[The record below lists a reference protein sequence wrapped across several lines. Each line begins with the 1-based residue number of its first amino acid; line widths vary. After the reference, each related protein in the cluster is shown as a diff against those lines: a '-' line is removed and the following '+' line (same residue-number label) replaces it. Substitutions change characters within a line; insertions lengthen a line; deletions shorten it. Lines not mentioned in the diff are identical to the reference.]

1 MKIFLPKLKLFNS
14 KILFSVF
21 VFLLLYRCSSE
32 KITNNALFI
41 APSGNDSWS
50 GKLAEPNK
58 NETDGPYATFQKAQE
73 TIRES
78 KKIDNLPADGI
89 TVYVCEGYYSISK
102 TIKLTTEDSGE
113 KNAPIT
119 WCSYPGERVV
129 FSGGKTISGFMKIR
143 DAEILKRIE
152 KIYHD
157 SILVCDL
164 QKLDIFDNQKL
175 KSKELTFNS
184 RKLPM
189 ELFFNDEAM
198 TLARYPNEGWL
209 KIADVPQFGEE
220 LIYKGNLPH
229 KRFGIPVGRHY
240 GRYTYESDR
249 PERWHKTEDIW
260 MHGYWSWDWSET
272 YNKIEKIDAIKK
284 EIYPAAPY
292 NGTGYTKEQR
302 FYFLNILEEL
312 DSPGEYYI
320 NRKTGKLYFW
330 PPENIDKGE
339 VTVSI
344 MEEPLLVLENTSYI
358 DIEGIT
364 FEYSRATAVKI
375 IGGNSNKIAGCVFRN
390 LGNMAV
396 IIDGGEKN
404 GILSCDIYGI
414 AGSGIQLTGGDRK
427 TLTPANN
434 YAENNHIYDFGRV
447 FRTYSPAIN
456 INGVGNRLSH
466 NYIHDSPH
474 AGVLFGGNEHILE
487 FNEIHDIAKETGD
500 VGAFYIGRNWTCR
513 GNIIRY
519 NYFHHLFGPGLHGV
533 RAVYLDDFTS
543 GTTVFGNVFYKAGRA
558 AFIGGGR
565 DNTIE
570 NNIFV
575 ECEPSIQVDARGL
588 SWAKYC
594 FDKSS
599 KLYVSTLFDLM
610 DEVNFSQPPYS
621 EKYPELLTL
630 YDDDPAVPKNNKVVR
645 NVSFGGR
652 FIDLY
657 DGINFEIVEVKD
669 NLIGDPVILRES
681 EETDQS
687 DNFQICK
694 YGDVETM
701 EKMKGNK
708 FLKENPG
715 FKDIGKGKFQL
726 NDNSPAYELGF
737 KKIPIE
743 KIGLYSDEYR
753 KSLQK

>member
-1 MKIFLPKLKLFNS
+1 MKTS

-21 VFLLLYRCSSE
+21 VLLLLYGCSSE
-32 KITNNALFI
+32 KIANNTLFI
-41 APSGNDSWS
+41 SLSGNDNWS

-58 NETDGPYATFQKAQE
+58 NETDGPFATFQKAQE
-73 TIRES
+73 TIRELKKTS
-78 KKIDNLPADGI
+78 KLPADGV
-89 TVYVCEGYYSISK
+89 TVYVREGNYSISK

-113 KNAPIT
+113 KNASIT
-119 WCSYPGERVV
+119 WRSYPGERVV
-129 FSGGKTISGFMKIR
+129 FSGGKTISGFIKIR
-143 DAEILKRIE
+143 DVEILKRIE
-152 KIYHD
+152 KTYHD

-164 QKLDIFDNQKL
+164 QKLEIFDNWKL
-175 KSKELTFNS
+175 KPKELTFN
-184 RKLPM
+184 RHKPLAM
-189 ELFFNDEAM
+189 ELFYNGEAM

-209 KIADVPQFGEE
+209 KITDVPQFGEE

-229 KRFGIPVGRHY
+229 KRFGIPVGKHF
-240 GRYTYESDR
+240 GRFTYESNR
-249 PERWHKTEDIW
+249 PERWHMTDDIW

-292 NGTGYTKEQR
+292 HGKGYTKEQR
-302 FYFLNILEEL
+302 FYFLNVLEEL

-320 NRKTGKLYFW
+320 NQKTGKIYFW
-330 PPENIDKGE
+330 PPENFNKGE
-339 VTVSI
+339 VAVSS

-358 DIEGIT
+358 NIEGIT
-364 FEYSRATAVKI
+364 FECSRTTAVKI
-375 IGGNSNKIAGCVFRN
+375 IGGNNNKIAGCVFRN
-390 LGNMAV
+390 LGNTAV

-404 GILSCDIYGI
+404 GILSCDIYEI
-414 AGSGIQLTGGDRK
+414 AGSGIQLTGGNRK

-434 YAENNHIYDFGRV
+434 YAENNHVFDFGRV
-447 FRTYSPAIN
+447 FRTYSPAIS

-466 NYIHDSPH
+466 NHIHDSPH
-474 AGVLFGGNEHILE
+474 AGVLFSGNEHILE

-543 GTTVFGNVFYKAGRA
+543 GTKVFGNVFYEAGRA

-565 DNTIE
+565 DNIIE

-575 ECEPSIQVDARGL
+575 ECEPSVQVDARGL
-588 SWAKYC
+588 SWAKYW
-594 FDKSS
+594 FDKSN
-599 KLYVSTLFDLM
+599 KLYFSTLFDLM
-610 DEVNFSQPPYS
+610 DAVNFSQPPYS

-630 YDDDPAVPKNNKVVR
+630 YDDDPAVPKKNKVIR

-657 DGINFEIVEVKD
+657 DGVDFEIVEVKD
-669 NLIGDPVILRES
+669 NLIGDSVILRES

-687 DNFQICK
+687 DNFQIFK
-694 YGDVETM
+694 YGHVETM

-715 FKDIGKGKFQL
+715 FEDIAKEKFQL
-726 NDNSPAYELGF
+726 NDNSPAYKLGF
-737 KKIPIE
+737 KKIPIK
-743 KIGLYSDEYR
+743 KIGLYIDEYR
-753 KSLQK
+753 KLLQK